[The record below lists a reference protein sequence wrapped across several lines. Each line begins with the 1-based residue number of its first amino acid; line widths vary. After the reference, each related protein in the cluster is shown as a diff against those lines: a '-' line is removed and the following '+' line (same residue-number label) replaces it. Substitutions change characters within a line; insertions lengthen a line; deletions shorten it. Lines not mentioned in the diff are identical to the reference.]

1 MCSRVNTAADK
12 SKQPPPRQLDNF
24 AAPVSSWRMKMG
36 TGWRTIAAL
45 PFLVALGH
53 TAALGDPIPRATP
66 AAGSVIARKT
76 GEEVRFFDVSN
87 WRHVDLNQ
95 DLLIGDELRTNAV
108 GQLAVL
114 FADSTQIRLGRN
126 SSLLV
131 RQIGAAG
138 DTVLDLQSG
147 TIWARAQRG
156 GQGLKIDTPAAAAAI
171 RGTDWSLT
179 VDGDKTSLVVMEGT
193 VELVNDQGSVQ
204 VRQGEAAVARIG
216 QAPQKIIVVNSDDRE
231 QMLFYLPLRDAFVYM
246 QPSPLT
252 SQEMRRTI
260 DGLEQK
266 PQESR
271 SAEDWLTLAE
281 AQFTL
286 EGRQKA
292 MASLDRAR
300 AMTLSASQRA
310 RLDLIDAMVAGAERR
325 FDDAARLFARARP
338 GLDPKRGSVADFGG
352 YFARALA
359 DPDRIEKQP
368 RRVTGPNG
376 AFAEAY
382 AAGFLENIRA
392 SLDILKEAE
401 QRYPDDPSLPAYR
414 SAFAFIIN
422 DREQVKE
429 AIGRALALDPNQP
442 IALWSLSR
450 YQSGIEG
457 DPKAAIATL
466 ETALKVA
473 PGWGTLWN
481 DLGLAQDARGDWQSA
496 QKALKRAIE
505 LDPVD
510 PLPRVNLAITYLDQD
525 RVLLAKDQID
535 RAMAADPGFD
545 LALIARGRYHLQ
557 TGELE
562 KATDDLLAGT
572 VANPAV
578 AQGQLA
584 LAIAQQE
591 QGNGVAAQ
599 QALDNADRLDPND
612 PVVPSLRASIAMD
625 EYDSDGAIAAA
636 LEYMRRLRAI
646 GSDHAA
652 ISFNHDAGSTLNN
665 AFRLQGLNA
674 WGQYYGDITF
684 DPFSGMSY
692 VDQTLRGSVNP
703 FLNNYL
709 YGSDGIE
716 PTQNRNTFSSFMQGL
731 LYDPQMLAGPSARPY
746 YIRYP
751 FAEVELGYGISTYN
765 GSSRPIYQ
773 GSWSSFANWPFPVSS
788 YVNLEWIKTPLTG
801 DIAYPQ
807 SHYDGTA
814 EVINGVGYLTAT
826 PTPDTRVVA
835 YAQRTDNSLD
845 LPYYFGSPPDTF
857 ERDNNYKTTELG
869 VGLSHTISFEN
880 VINTAFFYSD
890 TDQKNDF
897 TFAQAGI
904 DAFSQK
910 TSQTSY
916 IGALNHT
923 IATGNLTWR
932 YGIEGGVIDLDYA
945 EDLNGEPTVDSVSTR
960 VDYGRAYVDVLHDI
974 NSQVKAEY
982 GLFGTYANGD
992 IADTKRFE
1000 PRVGVAYSP
1009 TDGQW
1014 LRAAVLR
1021 QSYDYDI
1028 NTLAPVSILGIQP
1041 NQFGLATDGYA
1052 DTLALKW
1059 DAEWTDWFFTAV
1071 DYQHQDMNGLALG
1084 YPALWPS
1091 PLFVDSFALSEGRVD
1106 RTSLTSNIHIGS
1118 GFGVSGTV
1126 AYTNSKNDD
1135 PTSLDYGKTLPFIP
1149 TWAGQVALTWVNEA
1163 NIKATVAGNYIG
1175 TRAGSLSSLDGQL
1188 PIGRTELDAFWT
1200 LDASV
1205 TWEPFDKRF
1214 ELSLAAF
1221 NLLDED
1227 FDVATGIPGWG
1238 RSFKGTVKVRF

>member
-1 MCSRVNTAADK
+1 M
-12 SKQPPPRQLDNF
+12 
-24 AAPVSSWRMKMG
+24 
-36 TGWRTIAAL
+36 

-66 AAGSVIARKT
+66 TAGSVIARKT

-114 FADSTQIRLGRN
+114 FADHTQIRLGRN

-131 RQIGAAG
+131 RQMGAAG

-193 VELVNDQGSVQ
+193 VELVNAQGSVQ

-216 QAPQKIIVVNSDDRE
+216 QAPQKVIVVNSDDRE

-252 SQEMRRTI
+252 AQEMRRTI

-266 PQESR
+266 PEESR

-286 EGRQKA
+286 EGRQRA

-300 AMTLSASQRA
+300 AMTLSATQRA
-310 RLDLIDAMVAGAERR
+310 RLDLMDAMVAGAERR
-325 FDDAARLFARARP
+325 FSDAARLFARARP

-359 DPDRIEKQP
+359 NPDRLEKQP
-368 RRVTGPNG
+368 SPVTGPNG

-392 SLDILKEAE
+392 SLDVLKEAE

-429 AIGRALALDPNQP
+429 AMGRALALDPNQP

-457 DPKAAIATL
+457 DTDAAIATL

-481 DLGLAQDARGDWQSA
+481 DLGNAQDARGDWQSA
-496 QKALKRAIE
+496 EKALKRAIE
-505 LDPVD
+505 LDPED
-510 PLPRVNLAITYLDQD
+510 PIPRANLAYVYLNQD
-525 RVLLAKDQID
+525 RVRLAKNEID
-535 RAMAADPGFD
+535 RAMAVDPGFD
-545 LALIARGRYHLQ
+545 LALIARGRYHLA

-562 KATDDLLAGT
+562 KATEDLLAGT
-572 VANPAV
+572 VANPAY
-578 AQGQLA
+578 AQGQLL
-584 LAIAQQE
+584 LAVAHQE
-591 QGNGVAAQ
+591 QRNRIAAQ

-636 LEYMRRLRAI
+636 QEYMRRLRAI

-716 PTQNRNTFSSFMQGL
+716 PTQNKYTFSSFMQGL
-731 LYDPQMLAGPSARPY
+731 LYDPHMLAGPSARPY

-751 FAEVELGYGISTYN
+751 FSEVELGYGISTYN
-765 GSSRPIYQ
+765 GDSRPIYE

-788 YVNLEWIKTPLTG
+788 YVDLEWIKTPVAG
-801 DIAYPQ
+801 DSRLFDTEYEGA
-807 SHYDGTA
+807 T
-814 EVINGVGYLTAT
+814 ELVNGYGYLTAT
-826 PTPDTRVVA
+826 PTPADRIVL
-835 YAQRTDNSLD
+835 YGQHFDNQFD
-845 LPYYFGSPPDTF
+845 LNSRYNFGLPLWFGSIPFTLG
-857 ERDNNYKTTELG
+857 RDEQLKSTAAG
-869 VGLSHTISFEN
+869 IGWSHTISFEN
-880 VINTAFFYSD
+880 VVNTAFFYKDTSASD
-890 TDQKNDF
+890 VQTS
-897 TFAQAGI
+897 TFDLPITARSSF
-904 DAFSQK
+904 DA
-910 TSQTSY
+910 TETSY
-916 IGALNHT
+916 IGAINHT
-923 IATGNLTWR
+923 IAIENLTLR
-932 YGIEGGVIDLDYA
+932 YGIEGGVVKATA
-945 EDLNGEPTVDSVSTR
+945 EATDDGTGSEKAESSI
-960 VDYGRAYVDVLHDI
+960 DYGRLYVDVLHDI
-974 NSQVKAEY
+974 NASLRAEY
-982 GLFGTYANGD
+982 GLFGSYAHGD
-992 IADTKRFE
+992 DTDRRRVD
-1000 PRVGVAYSP
+1000 PRAGIAYSP
-1009 TDGQW
+1009 ADGQW
-1014 LRAAVLR
+1014 LRLAYIG
-1021 QSYDYDI
+1021 QSYDYDL
-1028 NTLAPVSILGIQP
+1028 NTLAPVTTVGLQP
-1041 NQFGLATDGYA
+1041 NQNGLAVDGSTDTIA
-1052 DTLALKW
+1052 ARW
-1059 DAEWTDWFFTAV
+1059 DAEWNDWLFTAV
-1071 DYQHQDMNGLALG
+1071 DFQHQDLGNFGISYPTTWQYFLDPGPVTLA
-1084 YPALWPS
+1084 
-1091 PLFVDSFALSEGRVD
+1091 DGRID
-1106 RTSLTSNIHIGS
+1106 RASVTSNVHIGN
-1118 GFGVSGTV
+1118 GFGLSTTL
-1126 AYTNSKNDD
+1126 AYIDSENQDRN
-1135 PTSLDYGKTLPFIP
+1135 SLDDGSSLPFLP
-1149 TWAGQVALTWVNEA
+1149 EWAGQVALTWVNEA
-1163 NIKATVAGNYIG
+1163 NVKATLAANYIG
-1175 TRAGSLSSLDGQL
+1175 TRLGNETFLVSNRG
-1188 PIGRTELDAFWT
+1188 TEDETDDLYLFPQKLDAFWT